1 MTTINTNYFGTNRGV
16 IKILQIVIG
25 FILSSLVYGN
35 WYGGYRFYH
44 DGRLSFVSSLNTVV
58 IIINIVVLILHVLD
72 VEIFKF
78 ERIYSIIATILFLLA
93 SILIIWISIEVNMH
107 GSTIIASCLIVTL
120 FLLFLWDVKI
130 IQGEAPN

>member
-1 MTTINTNYFGTNRGV
+1 MTTINTNYFGTNRGI

-35 WYGGYRFYH
+35 WYGGYRYYH